1 MYGEKRL
8 VMDSKERLRMSW
20 AALEGKWSFRGRSA
34 AYHGSSNEA
43 VGIAL
48 APDTLASGRISARVL
63 LSDTRNGIGR
73 ILLGYDAASERHYS
87 VGLGG
92 YESAYTVDAFE
103 PDQRRYESISR
114 KGSADQLESDR
125 WYDVEVQLRGRNV
138 SLTVDGIRVISQAL
152 PYPPIGA
159 QTGLFAS
166 GSGEV
171 RFDGFSVDGSPPK
184 AFVVMK
190 FEETYDNLYREVI
203 RPVCEKSGFQVQR
216 ADDVFRPG
224 IVLQDIIN
232 GLLDSDLVIAEV
244 TPPNPNVF
252 YELGYAHALEKPTV
266 LLARRGGDLPF
277 DISGYRV
284 IFYDDTIAGKPQ
296 VETTLDRHLA
306 NIKRGQVA

>member
-1 MYGEKRL
+1 ML
-8 VMDSKERLRMSW
+8 W
-20 AALEGKWSFRGRSA
+20 AALEGTWSFKGRSA
-34 AYHGSSNEA
+34 TYTGSADDA

-48 APDTLASGRISARVL
+48 APDTLSSGRISARVL
-63 LSDTRNGIGR
+63 LGDTSKSIGR
-73 ILLGYDAASERHYS
+73 ILLGYDAESESHYS

-92 YESAYTVDAFE
+92 DESAYTVDAFE
-103 PDQRRYESISR
+103 PGQRRHESISR
-114 KGSADQLESDR
+114 KGSADQLESNR

-152 PYPPIGA
+152 PYPPSGA

-171 RFDGFSVDGSPPK
+171 RFDGFSVDESPPK

-224 IVLQDIIN
+224 IILQDIIN

-252 YELGYAHALEKPTV
+252 YDLGYAHALDKPTV

>member
-1 MYGEKRL
+1 
-8 VMDSKERLRMSW
+8 MSW
-20 AALEGKWSFRGRSA
+20 AALEGKWSFEGRSA
-34 AYHGSSNEA
+34 AYSGSTNEA

-48 APDTLASGRISARVL
+48 APDTLSSGRISARVL
-63 LSDTRNGIGR
+63 LSDPRNSVGR
-73 ILLGYDAASERHYS
+73 ILLGYDAESERHYS

-92 YESAYTVDAFE
+92 DESAYTIDAFE
-103 PDQRRYESISR
+103 PGQRRHEPIAR
-114 KGSADQLESDR
+114 KGSAYQLESHR
-125 WYDVEVQLRGRNV
+125 WYDIEVQLRGRNV
-138 SLTVDGIRVISQAL
+138 SLTVDRIRVISQTL
-152 PYPPIGA
+152 PYAPSGA

-171 RFDGFSVDGSPPK
+171 KFDGFAVDGSPPK

-190 FEETYDNLYREVI
+190 FEETYDDLYREVI

-224 IVLQDIIN
+224 IILQDIIN

-252 YELGYAHALEKPTV
+252 YELGYAHALDKPTV
-266 LLARRGGDLPF
+266 LLARRGGELPF

-284 IFYDDTIAGKPQ
+284 IFYDDTIGGKPQ